1 MQLADFSHL
10 PTVCKFIA
18 LVPQWD
24 FLDFLADHARVY
36 PTFKLI
42 MQAEVVDLLADEGR
56 VAGVRA
62 ETPDGELDVRADL
75 TIGADGRGS
84 IVRDKAGLEVEKFG
98 APMDVLWFRMSRK
111 PSDGEQT
118 LSRSKPAR

>member
-1 MQLADFSHL
+1 
-10 PTVCKFIA
+10 
-18 LVPQWD
+18 
-24 FLDFLADHARVY
+24 
-36 PTFKLI
+36 
-42 MQAEVVDLLADEGR
+42 MQAEVVDLLESEGR

-98 APMDVLWFRMSRK
+98 APMDVLWFRLSRK
-111 PSDGEQT
+111 RPMANRRSAE
-118 LSRSKPAR
+118 SKPAR